1 MPRRIFVTG
10 LGIITG
16 IGNNLEETKDSLLH
30 LRTGI
35 GKIRF
40 LETNLRDEIPV
51 SEVKCSLEECFQLA
65 GLPVKEGYSRNALL
79 GIIAAKQAFYN
90 ARIGDFP
97 VLRTGLISSTTVGGM
112 DRCELYYEDFLTN
125 DSKNIYIDSY
135 DCADSTEKIAD
146 ILEIKDYITTI
157 STACSSSANAIQFGA
172 RMIRN
177 GDLDCV
183 LAGGTESLTKFHLN
197 GFNALKILDKE
208 PCKPFDEKRN
218 GINLGEGAAYIVLE
232 SEESVIQ
239 SGKPVICELTGWGN
253 SCEAFHQT
261 ASSPDGIGAYLA
273 MKKALEISG
282 LNVGDIDYINAH
294 GTGTD
299 NNDISEGRAIE
310 KLFGTVIPPVS
321 STKPYTGHTT
331 SAAGA
336 TEAIISILCLL
347 EQVIWPNL
355 NFSEPMKELSFVP
368 VKELMTKTKIRN
380 VMTNSFGFGGND
392 TSLIFSTSLF
402 TIHHTLFTN
411 R

>member
-16 IGNNLEETKDSLLH
+16 IGNNLAETKDSLFH

-35 GKIRF
+35 GKIQF
-40 LETNLRDEIPV
+40 LDTNLTDEIPV

-65 GLPVKEGYSRNALL
+65 GIPVTEGYSRNALL
-79 GIIAAKQAFYN
+79 GIIAAKEAYRD

-97 VLRTGLISSTTVGGM
+97 GLRTGLISGTTVGGM

-125 DSKNIYIDSY
+125 DSRNIYIDSY

-146 ILEIKDYITTI
+146 ILEIKDYLTTI
-157 STACSSSANAIQFGA
+157 STACSSSANAIQLGA

-177 GDLDCV
+177 DDLDRV
-183 LAGGTESLTKFHLN
+183 VAGGTESLTKFHLN

-232 SEESVIQ
+232 SEESVKQ

-273 MKKALEISG
+273 MKKALEMSG
-282 LNVGDIDYINAH
+282 LNVADIDYINAH

-310 KLFGTVIPPVS
+310 KLFGTEVPPIS

-331 SAAGA
+331 SAAGS
-336 TEAIISILCLL
+336 TEAIIAILCLL

-355 NFSEPMKELSFVP
+355 NFSQPMKELHFTP
-368 VKELMTKTKIRN
+368 VKELLKDKMIDH

-392 TSLIFSTSLF
+392 TSLIFS
-402 TIHHTLFTN
+402 
-411 R
+411 RYEQ

>member
-1 MPRRIFVTG
+1 MMPRRIFVTG

-16 IGNNLEETKDSLLH
+16 IGNNLAETKDSLLH
-30 LRTGI
+30 LRSGI

-51 SEVKCSLEECFQLA
+51 SEVKCSLEECFSLA
-65 GLPVKEGYSRNALL
+65 CLPLTEGYSRNALL
-79 GIIAAKQAFYN
+79 GIIAAKQAFNN
-90 ARIGDFP
+90 ARVGDFP
-97 VLRTGLISSTTVGGM
+97 ALSTGLISSTTVGGM

-125 DSKNIYIDSY
+125 DTRNIYIDSY

-146 ILEIKDYITTI
+146 ILKIKDYITTI
-157 STACSSSANAIQFGA
+157 STACSSSANAIQLGA

-232 SEESVIQ
+232 SEESVLQ
-239 SGKPVICELTGWGN
+239 SGKPLICELTGWGN

-273 MKKALEISG
+273 MKKALEMSG
-282 LNVGDIDYINAH
+282 LNIDDIDYINAH

-310 KLFGTVIPPVS
+310 KLFGSEIPPVS

-347 EQVIWPNL
+347 EHVIWPNL
-355 NFSEPMKELSFVP
+355 NFTEPMKELNFTP
-368 VKELMTKTKIRN
+368 VKKILTETRVRN
-380 VMTNSFGFGGND
+380 VITNSFGFGGND
-392 TSLIFSTSLF
+392 TSLIFSQPPFTLHRSL
-402 TIHHTLFTN
+402 
-411 R
+411 

>member
-16 IGNNLEETKDSLLH
+16 IGNNLAETKDSLLH
-30 LRTGI
+30 LRSGI

-51 SEVKCSLEECFQLA
+51 SEVKCSLEDCFRLA
-65 GLPVKEGYSRNALL
+65 ELPVIEGYSRNALL
-79 GIIAAKQAFYN
+79 GIIAARQAFNN
-90 ARIGDFP
+90 ARAGDFP
-97 VLRTGLISSTTVGGM
+97 LRTGLISSTTVGGM

-125 DSKNIYIDSY
+125 DTRNIYIDSY

-146 ILEIKDYITTI
+146 ILKIKDYITTI
-157 STACSSSANAIQFGA
+157 STACSSSANAIQLGA

-232 SEESVIQ
+232 SEESVLQ

-273 MKKALEISG
+273 MKKALEMSG
-282 LNVGDIDYINAH
+282 LNIDDIDYINAH

-310 KLFGTVIPPVS
+310 KLFGTSVPPVS

-355 NFSEPMKELSFVP
+355 NFSEPMKELNFTP
-368 VKELMTKTKIRN
+368 VKKLLSETRVRN

-392 TSLIFSTSLF
+392 TTLIFSQSPF
-402 TIHHTLFTN
+402 TFQHSHFTN

>member
-16 IGNNLEETKDSLLH
+16 IGNNLAETKDSLFH

-35 GKIRF
+35 GKIQF

-51 SEVKCSLEECFQLA
+51 SEVKCSLEECFHLA
-65 GLPVKEGYSRNALL
+65 GIPVTEGYSRNALL
-79 GIIAAKQAFYN
+79 GIIAAKEAYGDAQF
-90 ARIGDFP
+90 GDFP
-97 VLRTGLISSTTVGGM
+97 GLRTGLISATTVGGM

-125 DSKNIYIDSY
+125 DSRNIYIDSY

-146 ILEIKDYITTI
+146 VLGIKDYLTTI
-157 STACSSSANAIQFGA
+157 STACSSSANAIQLGA

-177 GDLDCV
+177 GDLDRV
-183 LAGGTESLTKFHLN
+183 VAGGTETLTKFHLN

-232 SEESVIQ
+232 SGESVKQ

-273 MKKALEISG
+273 MKKAIDMSG
-282 LNVGDIDYINAH
+282 LNIGDIDYINAH

-299 NNDISEGRAIE
+299 NNDISEGKAIE
-310 KLFGTVIPPVS
+310 RLFGSEVPPVS

-355 NFSEPMKELSFVP
+355 NFSEPMKELHFTP
-368 VKELMTKTKIRN
+368 VQELLKGKKVIN

-392 TSLIFSTSLF
+392 TSLIFS
-402 TIHHTLFTN
+402 N
-411 R
+411 YEP

>member
-16 IGNNLEETKDSLLH
+16 IGNNLAETKDSLFH

-35 GKIRF
+35 GKIQF
-40 LETNLRDEIPV
+40 LDTNLPGEIPV

-65 GLPVKEGYSRNALL
+65 GIPVTEGYSRNALL
-79 GIIAAKQAFYN
+79 GIIAAKEAYRD
-90 ARIGDFP
+90 AKIGDFP
-97 VLRTGLISSTTVGGM
+97 GLRTGLISGTTVGGM

-125 DSKNIYIDSY
+125 DSRNIYIDSY

-146 ILEIKDYITTI
+146 ILEIKDYLTTI
-157 STACSSSANAIQFGA
+157 STACSSSANAILLGA

-177 GDLDCV
+177 SDLDRV
-183 LAGGTESLTKFHLN
+183 VAGGTESLTKFHLN

-232 SEESVIQ
+232 SEESVKQ

-273 MKKALEISG
+273 MKKALEMSG
-282 LNVGDIDYINAH
+282 LNVADIDYINAH

-310 KLFGTVIPPVS
+310 KLFGTEAPPIS

-336 TEAIISILCLL
+336 TEAIIAILCLL

-355 NFSEPMKELSFVP
+355 NFSEPMKELHFTP
-368 VKELMTKTKIRN
+368 VQKLLKGKKVNN

-392 TSLIFSTSLF
+392 TSLIFSKVEQ
-402 TIHHTLFTN
+402 
-411 R
+411 

>member
-1 MPRRIFVTG
+1 MPQRIFVTG

-16 IGNNLEETKDSLLH
+16 IGINLQETKDSLLH
-30 LRTGI
+30 LRSGI

-40 LETNLRDEIPV
+40 LETNLRDEIPA
-51 SEVKCSLEECFQLA
+51 SEVKCSLEECFNLA
-65 GLPVKEGYSRNALL
+65 GLPITEGYSRNALL
-79 GIIAAKQAFYN
+79 GIIAARQAFNN
-90 ARIGDFP
+90 AWISDSAAKRI
-97 VLRTGLISSTTVGGM
+97 GLISSTTVGGM
-112 DRCELYYEDFLTN
+112 DRCELYYEDFLNN

-157 STACSSSANAIQFGA
+157 STACSSSANAIQLGA

-183 LAGGTESLTKFHLN
+183 IVGGTESLTKFHLN
-197 GFNALKILDKE
+197 GFNALKILDKK

-232 SEESVIQ
+232 SEDSVLQ
-239 SGKPVICELTGWGN
+239 SDKPVICELTGWGN

-273 MKKALEISG
+273 MKKAVEMSG
-282 LNVGDIDYINAH
+282 LKVDDIDYINAH

-310 KLFGTVIPPVS
+310 KLFGISIPPVS

-336 TEAIISILCLL
+336 TEAIIAILCLL

-368 VKELMTKTKIRN
+368 VKELMTKVKIRN

-392 TSLIFSTSLF
+392 TSLIFSHSPF
-402 TIHHTLFTN
+402 II

>member
-1 MPRRIFVTG
+1 MPQRIFVTG

-16 IGNNLEETKDSLLH
+16 IGNNLAETKDSLFH

-35 GKIRF
+35 GKIQF
-40 LETNLRDEIPV
+40 LDTNLMDEIPV

-65 GLPVKEGYSRNALL
+65 GIPVTEGYSRNALL
-79 GIIAAKQAFYN
+79 GIIAAKEAYRD

-97 VLRTGLISSTTVGGM
+97 GLRTGLISGTTVGGM

-125 DSKNIYIDSY
+125 DSRNIYIDSY

-146 ILEIKDYITTI
+146 ILEIKDYLTTI
-157 STACSSSANAIQFGA
+157 STACSSSANAIQLGA

-177 GDLDCV
+177 GDLDRV
-183 LAGGTESLTKFHLN
+183 VAGGTESLTKFHLN

-232 SEESVIQ
+232 SEESVKQ

-273 MKKALEISG
+273 MKKALEMSG
-282 LNVGDIDYINAH
+282 LNVADIDYINAH

-310 KLFGTVIPPVS
+310 KLFGTEVPPIS

-331 SAAGA
+331 SAAGS
-336 TEAIISILCLL
+336 TEAIIAILCLL

-355 NFSEPMKELSFVP
+355 NFSEPMKELHFSP
-368 VKELMTKTKIRN
+368 VKELLIGRKVN
-380 VMTNSFGFGGND
+380 HVMSNSFGFGGND
-392 TSLIFSTSLF
+392 TSLIFSKVEQ
-402 TIHHTLFTN
+402 
-411 R
+411 

>member
-16 IGNNLEETKDSLLH
+16 IGNNLAETKDSLFH

-35 GKIRF
+35 GKIQF
-40 LETNLRDEIPV
+40 LDTNLPGEIPV

-65 GLPVKEGYSRNALL
+65 GIPVTEGYSRNALL
-79 GIIAAKQAFYN
+79 GIIAAKEAYRD
-90 ARIGDFP
+90 AKIGDFP
-97 VLRTGLISSTTVGGM
+97 GLRTGLISGTTVGGM

-125 DSKNIYIDSY
+125 DSRNIYIDSY

-146 ILEIKDYITTI
+146 ILEIKDYLTTI
-157 STACSSSANAIQFGA
+157 STACSSSANAILLGA

-177 GDLDCV
+177 GDLDRV
-183 LAGGTESLTKFHLN
+183 VAGGTESLTKFHLN

-232 SEESVIQ
+232 SEESVKQ

-273 MKKALEISG
+273 MKKALEMSG
-282 LNVGDIDYINAH
+282 LNVADIDYINAH

-310 KLFGTVIPPVS
+310 KLFGTEVPPIS

-331 SAAGA
+331 SAAGS
-336 TEAIISILCLL
+336 TEAIIAILCLL

-355 NFSEPMKELSFVP
+355 NFSEPMKDLHFTP
-368 VKELMTKTKIRN
+368 VQKLLKGKKVNN

-392 TSLIFSTSLF
+392 TSLIFSKVEQ
-402 TIHHTLFTN
+402 
-411 R
+411 

>member
-16 IGNNLEETKDSLLH
+16 IGNNLAETKDSLFH

-35 GKIRF
+35 GKIQF

-51 SEVKCSLEECFQLA
+51 SEVKCSLEECFHLA
-65 GLPVKEGYSRNALL
+65 RIPVTEGYSRNALL
-79 GIIAAKQAFYN
+79 GIIAAKEAYGDAQF
-90 ARIGDFP
+90 GDFP
-97 VLRTGLISSTTVGGM
+97 GLRTGLISATTVGGM

-125 DSKNIYIDSY
+125 DSRNIYIDSY

-146 ILEIKDYITTI
+146 VLGIKDYLTTI
-157 STACSSSANAIQFGA
+157 STACSSSANAIQLGA

-177 GDLDCV
+177 GDLDRV
-183 LAGGTESLTKFHLN
+183 VAGGTETLTKFHLN

-232 SEESVIQ
+232 SGESVKQ

-273 MKKALEISG
+273 MKKAIDMSG
-282 LNVGDIDYINAH
+282 LNIGDIDYINAH

-299 NNDISEGRAIE
+299 NNDISEGKAIE
-310 KLFGTVIPPVS
+310 RLFGSEVPPVS

-355 NFSEPMKELSFVP
+355 NFSEPMKELHFTP
-368 VKELMTKTKIRN
+368 VQELLKGKKVIN

-392 TSLIFSTSLF
+392 TSLIFS
-402 TIHHTLFTN
+402 N
-411 R
+411 YEP